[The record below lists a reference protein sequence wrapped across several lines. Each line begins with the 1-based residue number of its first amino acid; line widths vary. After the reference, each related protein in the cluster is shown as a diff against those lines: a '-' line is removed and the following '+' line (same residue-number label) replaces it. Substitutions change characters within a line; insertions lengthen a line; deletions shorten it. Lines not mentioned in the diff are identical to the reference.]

1 MEQSAGARWPG
12 VCDTGVVCSPA
23 LSQSVVAEVEN
34 ELVKRVRLLSDLLLL
49 LFLHFGL
56 RFLDKVIQVN
66 AGARGMC
73 RINISYKVQLLYITY
88 LRRIRLYQK
97 TGSNRI
103 H

>member
-66 AGARGMC
+66 AGARGVC
-73 RINISYKVQLLYITY
+73 RNQLQSAVSLHH
-88 LRRIRLYQK
+88 LPQENQVV
-97 TGSNRI
+97 SENRQQ
-103 H
+103 